1 MINTVKKRDT
11 DEKYISNIYSGS
23 ISYLRFG
30 TGAEMGESVQRTQP
44 EGGMGKLNGTA
55 EYKVQDNIIVGISRM
70 NTPKHL
76 SGDKKRPT
84 AILYWNSILKWM
96 TGLIREFSSGATA

>member
-1 MINTVKKRDT
+1 MRNIFLTFIAVVLA
-11 DEKYISNIYSGS
+11 ISASAQEPKWENLFNGRN
-23 ISYLRFG
+23 LR
-30 TGAEMGESVQRTQP
+30 
-44 EGGMGKLNGTA
+44 GMGKLNGTA

-70 NTPKHL
+70 NTPNTFL
-76 SGDKKRPT
+76 ATKKRPT